1 MKLIIICGPTGSGKT
16 TLSKKILKTLKNGI
30 ILHTDN
36 YYKTGIFSRILS
48 KIIPFYFDKK
58 ISFNY
63 KLFIR
68 HLEFILKYRISNF
81 SYKYNYKSKSITKIY
96 KRTKNLRYV
105 IVEGIFGQEISKSIK
120 INNCILINLQI
131 NKQTCMKRAIQR
143 DLIERGKRKD
153 IAKRDFIKAWQLFY
167 KNTKKNNTS
176 NYSKK
181 IVIRNQNDIN
191 LLLKNIISIVN

>member
-1 MKLIIICGPTGSGKT
+1 MQLIIISGPTGSGKT
-16 TLSKKILKTLKNGI
+16 TLSKKILKTLKHGI

-36 YYKTGIFSRILS
+36 YYKTGILSRILS
-48 KIIPFYFDKK
+48 KIITCYFDKK

-68 HLEFILKYRISNF
+68 DLEFILKYRISNF

-105 IVEGIFGQEISKSIK
+105 IVEGIFGQEISKSII
-120 INNCILINLQI
+120 INNCILINLQT

-167 KNTKKNNTS
+167 KNTKKNNTF

-181 IVIRNQNDIN
+181 IVIRKQSDIN

>member
-1 MKLIIICGPTGSGKT
+1 M
-16 TLSKKILKTLKNGI
+16 
-30 ILHTDN
+30 
-36 YYKTGIFSRILS
+36 
-48 KIIPFYFDKK
+48 
-58 ISFNY
+58 
-63 KLFIR
+63 FIR
-68 HLEFILKYRISNF
+68 DLEFILKYRISNF

-105 IVEGIFGQEISKSIK
+105 IVEGIFGQEISKSII
-120 INNCILINLQI
+120 INNCILINLQT

-167 KNTKKNNTS
+167 KNTKKNNAC

-181 IVIRNQNDIN
+181 IVIRKQSDIN